1 MKQCVLADVYSLGK
15 LLGRITSSARLV
27 GIGLEGDSLR
37 RVQQLIR
44 ACTSMKPNGRPT
56 ARRFVKCSS
65 RFQKELF

>member
-1 MKQCVLADVYSLGK
+1 MKQCVLTDVYSLGK

-27 GIGLEGDSLR
+27 GLEDDSLK

-56 ARRFVKCSS
+56 VRRICEMFEISK
-65 RFQKELF
+65 KLF